1 MLEMLMQWYRR
12 RFSDPEAI
20 ALLVILVAG
29 FGIIFFFSGLLAPLL
44 VAIVLAYLLEWPT
57 VRLQSIGCSR
67 PRGGAAVWRRHF
79 LASPRRWATSIVL
92 VVFVGIL
99 LLMAFVVLP
108 IAWQQGIYLIR
119 DMPGMLNKLSD
130 FAATLPRR
138 YPALMDAGIIDAM
151 AENMRSRMLTMGD
164 SVVKISLASLVGL
177 LTIAVY
183 LVLVPL
189 MVFFLLKDKEQM
201 LNAVR
206 RVLPRN
212 RGLAGQVW
220 KEMNQQITNYIRG
233 KVLEMIV
240 VGIATWLGFL
250 LFGLNYSLLL
260 AVLVGFSVLIP
271 YIGAFVVTIPVVGV
285 ALFQFGAG
293 TEFWSCFAVYLII
306 QALDGN
312 LLVPVLFS
320 EAVNLHPL
328 VIILSVVIFG
338 GLWGFWGVFFAIPL
352 ATLIKAVIHAWPDGQ
367 IAQE

>member
-67 PRGGAAVWRRHF
+67 P
-79 LASPRRWATSIVL
+79 WATSIVL
-92 VVFVGIL
+92 ILFVGIL

-183 LVLVPL
+183 
-189 MVFFLLKDKEQM
+189 
-201 LNAVR
+201 
-206 RVLPRN
+206 
-212 RGLAGQVW
+212 
-220 KEMNQQITNYIRG
+220 
-233 KVLEMIV
+233 
-240 VGIATWLGFL
+240 
-250 LFGLNYSLLL
+250 LLL

-367 IAQE
+367 IAQD

>member
-1 MLEMLMQWYRR
+1 M
-12 RFSDPEAI
+12 
-20 ALLVILVAG
+20 
-29 FGIIFFFSGLLAPLL
+29 
-44 VAIVLAYLLEWPT
+44 LAYLLEWPT
-57 VRLQSIGCSR
+57 VRLQSIGCS
-67 PRGGAAVWRRHF
+67 
-79 LASPRRWATSIVL
+79 RRWATSIVL

-108 IAWQQGIYLIR
+108 IARQQGIYLIR

-240 VGIATWLGFL
+240 VGIATAGVLALWAELFAAAGGAGRLLGT
-250 LFGLNYSLLL
+250 YS
-260 AVLVGFSVLIP
+260 VHWRICGDHSGGWR
-271 YIGAFVVTIPVVGV
+271 GAIPVWCRHR
-285 ALFQFGAG
+285 
-293 TEFWSCFAVYLII
+293 FWSCFAVYLII

-352 ATLIKAVIHAWPDGQ
+352 ATLIKAVIHAPPDGQ

>member
-1 MLEMLMQWYRR
+1 M
-12 RFSDPEAI
+12 
-20 ALLVILVAG
+20 
-29 FGIIFFFSGLLAPLL
+29 
-44 VAIVLAYLLEWPT
+44 AIVLAYLLEWPT
-57 VRLQSIGCSR
+57 VRLQSIGCS
-67 PRGGAAVWRRHF
+67 
-79 LASPRRWATSIVL
+79 RRWATSIVL

-108 IAWQQGIYLIR
+108 IARQQGIYLIR

-240 VGIATWLGFL
+240 VGIATAGVLALWAELFAAAGGAGRLLGT
-250 LFGLNYSLLL
+250 YS
-260 AVLVGFSVLIP
+260 VHWRICGDHSGGWR
-271 YIGAFVVTIPVVGV
+271 GAIPVWCRHGILELLRSVSDYS
-285 ALFQFGAG
+285 GAG
-293 TEFWSCFAVYLII
+293 R
-306 QALDGN
+306 Q
-312 LLVPVLFS
+312 PVS
-320 EAVNLHPL
+320 TG
-328 VIILSVVIFG
+328 VVLRSG
-338 GLWGFWGVFFAIPL
+338 
-352 ATLIKAVIHAWPDGQ
+352 
-367 IAQE
+367 

>member
-1 MLEMLMQWYRR
+1 MLDMLMQWYRR

-29 FGIIFFFSGLLAPLL
+29 FGILFFFHSLLAPLL
-44 VAIVLAYLLEWPT
+44 VAIVLAFLLEWPT
-57 VRLQSIGCSR
+57 VRLERLGCSR
-67 PRGGAAVWRRHF
+67 TLAATLVLVLF
-79 LASPRRWATSIVL
+79 IGIVL
-92 VVFVGIL
+92 V
-99 LLMAFVVLP
+99 MAFVVIP
-108 IAWQQGIYLIR
+108 VAWQQGIYLIR

-130 FAATLPRR
+130 FAATLPKR

-151 AENMRSRMLTMGD
+151 AENMRARMTVVGD
-164 SVVKISLASLVGL
+164 SVVKFSLASLVGL
-177 LTIAVY
+177 LTLAIY
-183 LVLVPL
+183 LILVPL
-189 MVFFLLKDKEQM
+189 MVFFLVKDKEQM
-201 LNAVR
+201 LSAVR

-220 KEMNQQITNYIRG
+220 TEMNQQITNYIRG
-233 KVLEMIV
+233 KVLEMVV
-240 VGIATWLGFL
+240 VGVVTWIGFRI
-250 LFGLNYSLLL
+250 FGLNYSLLL
-260 AVLVGFSVLIP
+260 AVLVGLSVLIP
-271 YIGAFVVTIPVVGV
+271 YIGAFMVTIPVVCV
-285 ALFQFGAG
+285 ALFQFGMG

-352 ATLIKAVIHAWPDGQ
+352 ATLVKAVVHAWPDGLSND
-367 IAQE
+367 ETP

>member
-1 MLEMLMQWYRR
+1 M
-12 RFSDPEAI
+12 S
-20 ALLVILVAG
+20 
-29 FGIIFFFSGLLAPLL
+29 
-44 VAIVLAYLLEWPT
+44 
-57 VRLQSIGCSR
+57 
-67 PRGGAAVWRRHF
+67 
-79 LASPRRWATSIVL
+79 
-92 VVFVGIL
+92 
-99 LLMAFVVLP
+99 FVVLP

-119 DMPGMLNKLSD
+119 DMPGMLSKLSD

-151 AENMRSRMLTMGD
+151 AENMRTRIMTMGD
-164 SVVKISLASLVGL
+164 TVVKFSLASLVGL
-177 LTIAVY
+177 LTLAVY

-189 MVFFLLKDKEQM
+189 MVFFLVKDKEQM

-212 RGLAGQVW
+212 HGLAGQVW

-240 VGIATWLGFL
+240 VGVATWIGFFI
-250 LFGLNYSLLL
+250 FGLNYSLLL

-271 YIGAFVVTIPVVGV
+271 YIGAFVVTIPVVCV
-285 ALFQFGAG
+285 ALFQFGLG
-293 TEFWSCFAVYLII
+293 TEFWSCFVVYLII
-306 QALDGN
+306 QGLDGN

-320 EAVNLHPL
+320 EAVNLHPI

-352 ATLIKAVIHAWPDGQ
+352 ATLIKAVVHAWPDVP
-367 IAQE
+367 AVEE